1 MYLYFIESF
10 YLNRFLFV
18 LFSNTYFR
26 FILFPEVKKLLKGI
40 AGFFNNN
47 ELLLEMCNSR
57 VC

>member
-10 YLNRFLFV
+10 YLNRLLFV

-26 FILFPEVKKLLKGI
+26 LFPEVKKLLKGI